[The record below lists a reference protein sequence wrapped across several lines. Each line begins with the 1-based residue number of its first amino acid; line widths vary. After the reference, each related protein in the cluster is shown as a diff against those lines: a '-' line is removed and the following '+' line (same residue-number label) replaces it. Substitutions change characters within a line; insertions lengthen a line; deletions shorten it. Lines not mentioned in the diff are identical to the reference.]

1 MHGSTTDIKTWHV
14 SVIRKERVKTR
25 LNSSFLQTAWVWHWF
40 EQYLVFSRLK
50 KKEKVQNG
58 MLRKNTKRR
67 LD

>member
-1 MHGSTTDIKTWHV
+1 MGM
-14 SVIRKERVKTR
+14 
-25 LNSSFLQTAWVWHWF
+25 AWF

-67 LD
+67 LDWFKGDKRVEIEERIKRERKREVYIYEKGDIDKN

>member
-1 MHGSTTDIKTWHV
+1 MGM
-14 SVIRKERVKTR
+14 
-25 LNSSFLQTAWVWHWF
+25 AWF

-67 LD
+67 LDWFKGDKRVEIEERREKEKERDMYEKGDIDKN

>member
-1 MHGSTTDIKTWHV
+1 MGM
-14 SVIRKERVKTR
+14 
-25 LNSSFLQTAWVWHWF
+25 AWF